1 MQKLITILNYQPF
14 GATADVMDP
23 FGIRVGHILLSILL
37 AWSIYAGLRGDKNAK
52 TR

>member
-23 FGIRVGHILLSILL
+23 FGIRIAHILLLTLL
-37 AWSIYAGLRGDKNAK
+37 AWAIYAGLREGKNAK

>member
-1 MQKLITILNYQPF
+1 MQRLITILNYQPF

-23 FGIRVGHILLSILL
+23 FGIRIAHILLLTLL
-37 AWSIYAGLRGDKNAK
+37 AWVLYAGLKEGKNAK

>member
-1 MQKLITILNYQPF
+1 MQELIAILNYQPF

-23 FGIRVGHILLSILL
+23 FGIRIAHILLLTLL
-37 AWSIYAGLRGDKNAK
+37 AWALYAGREGKDAK